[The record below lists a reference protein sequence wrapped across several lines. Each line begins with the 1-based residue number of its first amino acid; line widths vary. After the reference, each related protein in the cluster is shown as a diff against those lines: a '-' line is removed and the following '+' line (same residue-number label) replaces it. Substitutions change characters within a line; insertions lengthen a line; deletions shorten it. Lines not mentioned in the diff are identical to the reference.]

1 MKQLVPEVSIGV
13 FGHVDH
19 GKTTLV
25 YALTGRRTDVH
36 SEEQLRAMTIRL
48 GYAHATFYKCPN
60 CEEYPY
66 TRFPTCPKCGSQCE
80 PTRAVSFV
88 DAPGHEALMATALA
102 GTALIDGALLVV
114 AANEGV
120 KEQTREHLMA
130 IDIAGIDK
138 VIVVQTKLDLVTPE
152 EAKQNY
158 EEIRKSLEGTI
169 AENAPIIPVAAPQHV
184 NIDALIEAIETYIP
198 TPEREENAKPIF
210 LAARSFDINKP
221 GAKPSELKGGVLG
234 GALLQGKLSVNEAI
248 EIAPGTK
255 EKGKWR
261 ALETTIE
268 SLRQGN
274 VNVKEAKPGGLVG
287 ILTKLDPSL
296 TKSDSLAGNVVTRKG
311 ELPEF
316 REELKL
322 GGNLVREVKF
332 TRGEPIMLT
341 AGVTR
346 TIGII
351 ESVHQRDSE
360 IELFVKGLRIPV
372 AILPNARIVLSKL
385 INNSWRLVGYA
396 TPKD

>member
-1 MKQLVPEVSIGV
+1 MKRLVPEVSIGV

-25 YALTGRRTDVH
+25 YALTGRRTDIH
-36 SEEQLRAMTIRL
+36 SEEQLRAMSIRL
-48 GYAHATFYKCPN
+48 GYAHVTFYKCPS

-66 TRFPTCPKCGSQCE
+66 TRFPTCPKCGSQCK

-102 GTALIDGALLVV
+102 GTALIDGALLVI

-120 KEQTREHLMA
+120 KEQTKEHLMA

-152 EAKQNY
+152 EAKRNY
-158 EEIRKSLEGTI
+158 EEIKKWLEGTV
-169 AENAPIIPVAAPQHV
+169 AEDAPIIPVAAPQLV
-184 NIDALIEAIETYIP
+184 NVDVLIEAIETYIP
-198 TPEREENAKPIF
+198 TPKREEGASPIF
-210 LAARSFDINKP
+210 LVARSFDVNKP
-221 GAKPSELKGGVLG
+221 GSEPGKLKGGVLG
-234 GALLQGKLSVNEAI
+234 GALLQGKLSVGDAI

-255 EKGKWR
+255 EGNRWR
-261 ALETTIE
+261 ILESTIE
-268 SLRQGN
+268 GLRQGD
-274 VNVKEAKPGGLVG
+274 VEVDEARPGGLVG

-311 ELPEF
+311 ELPEL
-316 REELKL
+316 REELTLEGK
-322 GGNLVREVKF
+322 LVRDVKF
-332 TRGEPIMLT
+332 SRGEPIMLT

-346 TIGII
+346 TIGVI
-351 ESVHQRDSE
+351 ESVRQGDDE
-360 IELFVKGLRIPV
+360 IRLFVKDLRMPI

-396 TPKD
+396 TPKG